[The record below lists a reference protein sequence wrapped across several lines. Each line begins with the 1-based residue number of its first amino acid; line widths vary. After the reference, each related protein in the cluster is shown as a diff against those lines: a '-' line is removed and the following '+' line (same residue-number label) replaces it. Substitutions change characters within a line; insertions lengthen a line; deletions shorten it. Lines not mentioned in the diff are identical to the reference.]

1 MSNKKNSLL
10 KVSNLAVSFDTVDGS
25 VNAVQGIDFELN
37 KGQTLAII
45 GESGSGKSVTASVI
59 MGILTCPPGRIKSG
73 KIFLNN
79 QDILKLSDTNR
90 RKLMGSKIAIIFQ
103 DTLSHLNPVFTVG
116 SQIAECFEVHK
127 NYSKKESWDKT
138 LKLLERVKIPN
149 PIKRAKDYPHQFSG
163 GQRQRV
169 MIAMALAL
177 EPDIIIADEPTTAL
191 DVTIQAKILELLAE
205 LRDERNMG
213 LILITHDLGIAGEVA
228 DNVIVLKN
236 GKIVE
241 LDGVANIQ
249 KGGKHRYTKKLI
261 SSIPSAS
268 GQREK
273 GLLSKPDSL
282 SFSKDPILEV
292 KYLKKVFE
300 SPGLFNKTII
310 KAVDGVSFEV
320 FKGEIIGLVGESG
333 SGKSTIAKLITRL
346 IRPSAGSIHLHGK
359 NKQVTESRNVPL
371 EYRKTVQM
379 VFQDPFGSLNSV
391 HTVYHHLARPLI
403 RHGLKNRDEI
413 FPYIVQL
420 LEKVGLKPGKN
431 FAEKFP
437 HEMSG
442 GERQRV
448 AIARALSLEPQILVA
463 DEPTSMLD
471 VSIRMEILEIFAKMR
486 KENNLTVLFITHDLA
501 SARYLADRIIVLKN
515 GMVIEENKK
524 LEDAQK
530 EAEDSRKKLF
540 SNYIADGKKNWEKNK
555 SHFKGSYIAEDM
567 VICSKLTEDN

>member
-73 KIFLNN
+73 EIFLNN

-127 NYSKKESWDKT
+127 NFSKKESWDKT
-138 LKLLERVKIPN
+138 LQLLERVKIPN
-149 PIKRAKDYPHQFSG
+149 PIKRANDYPHQFSG

-228 DNVIVLKN
+228 DNVIVLKD

-241 LDGVANIQ
+241 
-249 KGGKHRYTKKLI
+249 KGHLKDVFINPKHTYTKELMN
-261 SSIPSAS
+261 SIPRKFNQKLKKNVNNESN
-268 GQREK
+268 
-273 GLLSKPDSL
+273 
-282 SFSKDPILEV
+282 PILEIKNV
-292 KYLKKVFE
+292 YKSYDTIACDNINFN
-300 SPGLFNKTII
+300 LFR
-310 KAVDGVSFEV
+310 D
-320 FKGEIIGLVGESG
+320 EIVGIVGESG
-333 SGKSTIAKLITRL
+333 SGKTTISNLILRL
-346 IRPSAGSIHLHGK
+346 IEPSSGSILYHG
-359 NKQVTESRNVPL
+359 RNIFDFDKKEL
-371 EYRKTVQM
+371 FNFRRKVQI
-379 VFQDPFGSLNSV
+379 VFQDPYASLNPTMSV
-391 HTVYHHLARPLI
+391 FDIISEPWIIHKDFLDKKLYQTRVSELLI
-403 RHGLKNRDEI
+403 S
-413 FPYIVQL
+413 
-420 LEKVGLKPGKN
+420 VGLQPRDSKKY
-431 FAEKFP
+431 P
-437 HEMSG
+437 HEFSG
-442 GERQRV
+442 GQRQRI
-448 AIARALSLEPQILVA
+448 AIARALALKPEIIIC
-463 DEPTSMLD
+463 DEAVSALD
-471 VSIRMEILEIFAKMR
+471 VSIQAQIIKLLKNLRNQFSLSYIFIA
-486 KENNLTVLFITHDLA
+486 HDLPVV
-501 SARYLADRIIVLKN
+501 RDLADRVLVMKS
-515 GMVIEENKK
+515 GKIIEEGYADEVFNNPMNSYTIDLLKSSPSIEK
-524 LEDAQK
+524 L
-530 EAEDSRKKLF
+530 L
-540 SNYIADGKKNWEKNK
+540 SN
-555 SHFKGSYIAEDM
+555 
-567 VICSKLTEDN
+567 